1 MSQLKQKRKGIEKRT
16 AMWHAEFELANNHRD
31 REAGFKKWAKT
42 LCWRGMAFS
51 CKTHVTSM
59 PLIGNSVPNMNTV
72 KKLKSRLFLSR
83 PAKGRG
89 GLFIAFYLA
98 KQKAMLKG

>member
-1 MSQLKQKRKGIEKRT
+1 MTSMSQLKQKRKGIEKRT

-31 REAGFKKWAKT
+31 FWLQEMGQEALLAWHGILLQDSRDINAAHRQLSAQYEYSQKIKKSA
-42 LCWRGMAFS
+42 L
-51 CKTHVTSM
+51 
-59 PLIGNSVPNMNTV
+59 LI
-72 KKLKSRLFLSR
+72 
-83 PAKGRG
+83 AACG